1 MKFNRSQV
9 KKYLQ
14 LSDFTSLFIEE
25 LGWDYADISPI
36 YLSVNGEN
44 YTIKAISQKRGLM
57 VYHCLPENGI
67 LPNSQ
72 IRKKID
78 IEVTSYSQEHLIIYT
93 DKGQEKQIWQW
104 VRREPGK
111 PVTSRENHYHV
122 QQSGEGL
129 IQKLETIFIS
139 IKEEENLTL
148 LEVTKKTKK
157 AFDVDNVTKKFY
169 DQFKKE
175 YKTFLDFIDGIPV
188 KFDQEWYASLM
199 LNRLMF
205 IYFIQRKG
213 FLNNDLDYL
222 RTKLNQCQ
230 ENKENNQ
237 FYSFYRYFLL
247 KLFHQGLGNLILY
260 KL

>member
-1 MKFNRSQV
+1 
-9 KKYLQ
+9 
-14 LSDFTSLFIEE
+14 
-25 LGWDYADISPI
+25 
-36 YLSVNGEN
+36 
-44 YTIKAISQKRGLM
+44 
-57 VYHCLPENGI
+57 
-67 LPNSQ
+67 
-72 IRKKID
+72 
-78 IEVTSYSQEHLIIYT
+78 
-93 DKGQEKQIWQW
+93 W

-175 YKTFLDFIDGIPV
+175 YKTFLDFIYGIPV
-188 KFDQEWYASLM
+188 KFDQELYGSLM

-205 IYFIQRKG
+205 IYFIQRK
-213 FLNNDLDYL
+213 
-222 RTKLNQCQ
+222 
-230 ENKENNQ
+230 
-237 FYSFYRYFLL
+237 
-247 KLFHQGLGNLILY
+247 
-260 KL
+260 